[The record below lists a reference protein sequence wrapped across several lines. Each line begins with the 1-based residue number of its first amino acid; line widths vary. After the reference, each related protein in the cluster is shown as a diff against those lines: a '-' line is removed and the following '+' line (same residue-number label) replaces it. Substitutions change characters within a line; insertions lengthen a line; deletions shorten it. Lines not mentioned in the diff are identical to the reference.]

1 MTRQSCRNFL
11 RLTFAA
17 VLFAGF
23 ALANNHHSL
32 NGTWQLVPARS
43 ELNGE
48 PVIESGTVT
57 INDREG
63 NTYVARNFNLDAE
76 NRSVTTSF
84 TTDARHNTS
93 IKEPGLR
100 SKTKWEGDVLKVT
113 TLQNGVTT
121 IERYS
126 LLSDG
131 SLMEQVERTGHQPAT
146 LYFERR

>member
-11 RLTFAA
+11 GCAFAA
-17 VLFAGF
+17 VLFTGC
-23 ALANNHHSL
+23 ALAANHHSM
-32 NGTWQLVPARS
+32 NGVWQLVPARS

-48 PVIESGTVT
+48 PAIQSGTVT

-63 NTYVARNFNLDAE
+63 NTYIARNFNFDAE

-100 SKTKWEGDVLKVT
+100 SKTKWDGDVLKVT

-121 IERYS
+121 VERYS
-126 LLSDG
+126 LLGDG
-131 SLMEQVERTGHQPAT
+131 TLMEQVERTGHQPET
-146 LYFERR
+146 LYFQRQ